1 MYAGEY
7 GSIPLRFNQHLIGWQ
22 SKGGPVGNNLPLLLS
37 ISQTMELLGLP
48 RRTLYGLMDRGAL
61 PPSFKL
67 GGRRVFRRA
76 DLEKWIALGLPP
88 IERFLTLTERKR

>member
-1 MYAGEY
+1 MKTIAE
-7 GSIPLRFNQHLIGWQ
+7 PLI
-22 SKGGPVGNNLPLLLS
+22 LS
-37 ISQTMELLGLP
+37 IAETVRLLGLP
-48 RRTLYGLMDRGAL
+48 RRTLYRLMNAGAL

-67 GGRRVFRRA
+67 GGKRVFRRA